1 MNPEV
6 LEKILACKTV
16 PSLPAI
22 AMRVVELTQDSN
34 VSIRQL
40 AETIQNDQ
48 GLTTKVLRTVNS
60 SLYGLRQRCSSINQ
74 AIVMLGLSA
83 VKTLALGFSLVG
95 AVKGCEPIDF
105 DMSDYW
111 RRSLYTGIAGKY
123 IAAKAGGASQEEA
136 FLGGLL
142 QDVGMIALVQAL
154 GHEYSAIVREAGPNH
169 RKLTTLEAER
179 LDVTH
184 ADVGAMLA
192 DRWRLPGTLVLPI
205 KYHERPTAA
214 PNEELTLVRC
224 VGLANIAAEVLMS
237 AEPAEP
243 LRKYYQRA
251 EQWLNIK
258 QVDADEVLRSITAA
272 TREVAGLLS
281 VNVGEL
287 ANVSAVMEKA
297 QQQLRDMPIPGDE
310 PAESVPGAVVEGKDE
325 LSGLNTRRRFDQ
337 TIVAAFEQSKAT
349 QTPLGLAFFNVDHL
363 AKTNE
368 QYGQEAGD
376 AVLIG
381 VASRLRKTLGVPHV
395 LLARYDGG
403 CYAALFTKIEQK
415 EIIRL
420 VEAAR
425 VAVNNEP
432 VPLIAG
438 NHNAPS
444 ALPVSV
450 SIGVVA
456 LPMAGE
462 ASIDDVGRLCQA
474 TEKAVKAAKDA
485 GRNVVRALAPAVARR
500 AA

>member
-6 LEKILACKTV
+6 LEKVLSCKTV

-95 AVKGCEPIDF
+95 AVKGCEPIDM
-105 DMSDYW
+105 DMSEYW
-111 RRSLYTGIAGKY
+111 RRSLYTGIAAKY
-123 IAAKAGGASQEEA
+123 IAAKTGTVSQEEA

-154 GHEYSAIVREAGPNH
+154 GRDYTDLVSTAGSNH
-169 RKLTTLEAER
+169 RRLTTLEAQQ
-179 LDVTH
+179 LDLTH

-192 DRWRLPGTLVLPI
+192 DRWRLPSTLVLPI

-214 PNEELTLVRC
+214 PKEEQMLVRC
-224 VGLANIAAEVLMS
+224 VGIANFAADVLTS
-237 AEPAEP
+237 DEPTEAM
-243 LRKYYQRA
+243 RKYYKLA
-251 EQWLNIK
+251 EQWLGISPSE
-258 QVDADEVLRSITAA
+258 ADEVLKSITTA

-281 VNVGEL
+281 VPVGAL
-287 ANVSAVMEKA
+287 ANVADVLERA
-297 QQQLRDMPIPGDE
+297 QQQLRDMPIPGDDSDDE
-310 PAESVPGAVVEGKDE
+310 TSLSEDGKDE
-325 LSGLNTRRRFDQ
+325 LSGLNSRRRFDQ
-337 TIVAAFEQSKAT
+337 TLVAAFEQSKAAH
-349 QTPLGLAFFNVDHL
+349 TPLGLAFFNIDHL
-363 AKTNE
+363 GQINE
-368 QYGQEAGD
+368 KYGNDAGD

-381 VASRLRKTLGVPHV
+381 VAGKLKKALNGSKA
-395 LLARYDGG
+395 LLSRYDGG
-403 CYAALFTKIEQK
+403 CYAALFTKTDQR
-415 EIIRL
+415 EIVRL
-420 VEAAR
+420 VESARAAVSG
-425 VAVNNEP
+425 VAL
-432 VPLIAG
+432 PLIAG
-438 NHNAPS
+438 NNEAPNA
-444 ALPVSV
+444 LDVSV
-450 SIGVVA
+450 SVGVVA
-456 LPMAGE
+456 LPKAGD

-474 TEKAVKAAKDA
+474 TQRAVSAAKDA
-485 GRNVVRALAPAVARR
+485 GRNVVRALVPNGVKK